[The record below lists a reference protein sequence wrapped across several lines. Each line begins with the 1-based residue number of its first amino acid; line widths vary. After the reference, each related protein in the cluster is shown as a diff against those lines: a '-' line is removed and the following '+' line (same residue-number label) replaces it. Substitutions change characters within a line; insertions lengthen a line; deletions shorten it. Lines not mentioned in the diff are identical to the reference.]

1 MDLRQLRYF
10 ATIVEEG
17 QITRAAKKL
26 HMAQPLSQQLKA
38 LEEELSTLL
47 IVRNGKNIELTAAGK
62 VLYKR
67 ATNLLS
73 QIDETIMEVKEVG
86 EGLKGTL
93 SIGSVK
99 HAFLTYLNVF
109 VFSEKSI
116 QTLHFVYTKGIP
128 IDYYKI

>member
-1 MDLRQLRYF
+1 M
-10 ATIVEEG
+10 
-17 QITRAAKKL
+17 KKGKSL
-26 HMAQPLSQQLKA
+26 EQQRNYIWPNPLSQQLKA

-109 VFSEKSI
+109 VFPRKVFKRYISFIRRGYLSI
-116 QTLHFVYTKGIP
+116 ITRFKE
-128 IDYYKI
+128 